1 MSEATKDPKDPS
13 PDFLDA
19 LRKYAVRLAQPVF
32 FGESPRNTYSAD
44 LLNGSGCFV
53 LLGQRLVG
61 VTCHHVL
68 EGFRRKRQQ
77 ITTVFQF
84 GPLRLDPEIHL
95 LSESQNLDLATFDF
109 TAFLDAPQNGV
120 PRSACIEPRQWP
132 PQEVTSDDVLAL
144 AGYPGIWRD
153 QVDHLRFYSFSHG
166 ATGVEGLGESHMVTR
181 LRLDECIKTELA
193 TGLILGSIGGMSG
206 GPVFAWRKTP
216 ILVADLVGFVTEY
229 QEAFDLMYIRK
240 ACCVSIEGLLISAV

>member
-1 MSEATKDPKDPS
+1 MSDATTGPS
-13 PDFLDA
+13 QDFLDA

-53 LLGQRLVG
+53 LLSGRLIG

-77 ITTVFQF
+77 IPTIFQF
-84 GPLRLDPEIHL
+84 GPIRIDPELHL
-95 LSESQNLDLATFDF
+95 LSESRELDLATFDF
-109 TAFLDAPQNGV
+109 TTFLDAGQNGV
-120 PRSACIEPRQWP
+120 PRAACIEPREWP
-132 PQEVTSDDVLAL
+132 PREVTAEDVLAL

-153 QVDHLRFYSFSHG
+153 QVDLDHLRFYSFSHG
-166 ATGVEGLGESHMVTR
+166 ASGVEALGDSHLVTR
-181 LRLDECIKTELA
+181 LRIDECINTEMA
-193 TGLILGSIGGMSG
+193 DGLILGSIGGLSG

-216 ILVADLVGFVTEY
+216 LLVADLVGFVTEY
-229 QEAFDLMYIRK
+229 QESLDLMYIRK
-240 ACCVSIEGLLISAV
+240 ARCISAQGLIISTA